1 MPMAEFCGRVPSN
14 TSERFCME
22 LFRHTA
28 LVILSSKMLTES
40 QNTGYK
46 AEENA
51 LSFLARQG
59 LKVVERNFRCRF
71 GEIDLIMRDGDVLVF
86 VEVRKRKNGFF
97 GGALASISMAKQRR
111 LVSTARYYLSRTSFL
126 PSCRFD
132 VVAFDGNECRWL
144 KNVIEVE

>member
-1 MPMAEFCGRVPSN
+1 
-14 TSERFCME
+14 ME
-22 LFRHTA
+22 LFRDAA
-28 LVILSSKMLTES
+28 LVILYSKMLSES

-51 LSFLARQG
+51 LSFLIRQG

-97 GGALASISMAKQRR
+97 GGALASISTSKQRR
-111 LVSTARYYLSRTSFL
+111 LVSTARFYLSRTSFL

-132 VVAFDGNECRWL
+132 VVAFDGNECQWL